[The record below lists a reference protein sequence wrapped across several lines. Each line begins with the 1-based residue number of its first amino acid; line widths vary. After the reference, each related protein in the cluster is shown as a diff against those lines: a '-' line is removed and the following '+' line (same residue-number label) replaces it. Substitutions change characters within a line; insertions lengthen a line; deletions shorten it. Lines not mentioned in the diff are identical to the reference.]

1 MNEPKITYLLGAGA
15 SANAVPVVNKLK
27 NNYFDYRKTIK
38 FHIDSKLNEIHIDF
52 DEEADLFFDLKN
64 NRDFYLNHLEALD
77 LYFADMEDFM
87 TIDSYAKYLF
97 LTNQLED
104 YNKLKY
110 HFSLFLF
117 LTQIIEF
124 SGVDLN
130 ILNIKFVNPNKKFIK
145 VDKRYLKFLTTILQ
159 KDGLNLFFPKNIK
172 FLSWNYDIQ
181 FELALKY
188 FNLHFAHTGIFPSK
202 YNEIHTNNIILY
214 HLNGTTGI
222 NYENKYFNSI
232 FKIFED
238 ESIKL
243 DGFNFFTH
251 FANYYKS
258 YKNDILENFRFA
270 WEDNSLFRNDNFI
283 EKYENNIKNFKNHI
297 KETEYLIII
306 GYSFP
311 DFNVEF
317 DKYIF
322 DSINKEKLKAI
333 YIQNTDDKCVNDF
346 KNKMNFFDSSIKI
359 HFVDNVDEFLT
370 PYSII

>member
-1 MNEPKITYLLGAGA
+1 MSQPKITYLLGAGA
-15 SANAVPVVNKLK
+15 SANSVPVVSKLRDK
-27 NNYFDYRKTIK
+27 FYEYRKTIK
-38 FHIDSKLNEIHIDF
+38 YNIEPKQNEFHINL
-52 DEEADLFFDLKN
+52 DEVPDLFSDLKN
-64 NRDFYLNHLEALD
+64 NRDFYIKHIETLNS
-77 LYFADMEDFM
+77 FFNDMKDFM

-97 LTNQLED
+97 LTNQLEK
-104 YNKLKY
+104 YNELKY

-117 LTQIIEF
+117 LTQILEF
-124 SGVDLN
+124 DITNLD
-130 ILNIKFVNPNKKFIK
+130 ILNIKFVNPNKRFIK

-159 KDGLNLFFPKNIK
+159 KDRLNLFFPDNIK

-181 FELALKY
+181 FELALNY
-188 FNLHFAHTGIFPSK
+188 FKLYFANIGVYPSS
-202 YNEIHTNNIILY
+202 YIEHLTNNIILY

-222 NYENKYFNSI
+222 NYKSPFYDSI

-238 ESIKL
+238 NSIVL
-243 DGFNFFTH
+243 EEFNYFTY

-258 YKNDILENFRFA
+258 YKNDILEYFRFA
-270 WEDNSLFRNDNFI
+270 WEEKSLFKNDDFI
-283 EKYENNIKNFKNHI
+283 ENEKGALLNFKNHI

-317 DKYIF
+317 DKIII

-333 YIQNTDDKCVNDF
+333 YIQNTDVNCVNDF

-370 PYSII
+370 PYSIV